1 MLTASLRASH
11 YLGRANLCLRCA
23 GKAAACKRPAYFQS
37 LSVELG
43 AAGEMQEFKVK
54 KPEHGECDSAQRLA
68 DVLASKRS

>member
-1 MLTASLRASH
+1 MFASGAF
-11 YLGRANLCLRCA
+11 LGAGVA